1 MHKIDT
7 LESTALPDALPFA
20 IENYCKSLSLCRLD
34 ILDNRKIIITK
45 MSSVHKKTLHIDFS
59 KLSLNNVNEER
70 NANVIR
76 VRVWSMEQAFNTYSI
91 YTNSK
96 NAFSHTHSPTK
107 FNSSINFLFIIEKPK
122 NEKERAKIKSAQQKN
137 CVQRATSVEK
147 KTKTP
152 TKQSHTQWQNML
164 YETIFLCAIH
174 GRRKDTHWE
183 KYKEKGREKLY
194 AVNRYFEKQG
204 NYYIIVSC
212 FVKKNIEFQHFLVLY
227 CFSYV
232 TSTFSLILIHYVC
245 CFRRNN

>member
-147 KTKTP
+147 KKPKHQQNNHIPSDKICCMRRFFCVRFTGEGKI
-152 TKQSHTQWQNML
+152 HT
-164 YETIFLCAIH
+164 
-174 GRRKDTHWE
+174 G
-183 KYKEKGREKLY
+183 
-194 AVNRYFEKQG
+194 
-204 NYYIIVSC
+204 
-212 FVKKNIEFQHFLVLY
+212 KNIKRKGEKN
-227 CFSYV
+227 CMRWIDIS
-232 TSTFSLILIHYVC
+232 
-245 CFRRNN
+245 RNKVITT